1 MTLLW
6 RKLRGLE
13 SDTRAFAALEYTLIT
28 VVIGIVVL
36 GGVGVIGNALG
47 SSYVVIGNQ
56 LSSLAAGA

>member
-1 MTLLW
+1 
-6 RKLRGLE
+6 LE